1 MREASR
7 PAVAEVLKEL
17 RTAVGADA
25 GCALYVGDSDGVLH
39 LAASAGHDAGNS
51 PTLFQRLRGKN
62 GANEGKTL
70 VLTVPSATPSV
81 LVLARRNGSDFTQQ
95 DLTLVRLY
103 MRQIADSAPEAP
115 KAVSRK
121 GWTQQLETIQRIA
134 ARLTRLASVEEV
146 GATIC
151 AQTRQVIAYDEAY
164 VLVNAREGPG
174 SNVVATNATDP
185 GLSLPTTGTAGQAL
199 SRAAYRGTPV
209 IVNQLTDLGPE
220 REGTFSMLAVP
231 LQFEGRVGGAI
242 CLLAR
247 GANRFDDDDLRLLQ
261 ILSDQAAVAI
271 ENARLLA
278 GRDELVHEL
287 AALLDVSEASG
298 RAKDEVDLARILA
311 DRMRRAARTEAV
323 IISRWDEGSMTLH
336 ELWRDGITGTQPPA
350 DLTNSPLRRAVLRDA
365 RTASV
370 DADGHEQSAEQ
381 VQLRQMGGRTLICVP
396 LTAGGRTIGIVELT
410 AMDVPRELNAAEL
423 QIVEAMATLGATGL
437 VQVRMLEQLR
447 SAADMDLMTGV
458 HNHRYLQER
467 LRQEVARSAR
477 SHSPFAVLMLDLDN
491 FKPVNDRH
499 GHADGDRVLH
509 NIATAIK
516 DHVRT
521 SDVVARYGGDEFVVL
536 MPDTPPEHAD
546 LVAQRVVAGVLQCR
560 HVMTDGSDVSV
571 GVSAG
576 LAVYPADGR
585 TPAALL
591 QAADAAMYAAKRS
604 GGKTVERSGPMAIP
618 VEAAASRP
626 RLD

>member
-1 MREASR
+1 MSATTR
-7 PAVAEVLKEL
+7 PAVAEVLKDL
-17 RTAVGADA
+17 STAVGADA
-25 GCALYVGDSDGVLH
+25 GCALYVGDGDGVLQ
-39 LAASAGHDAGNS
+39 LAASAGHEAAS
-51 PTLFQRLRGKN
+51 PPRMFRRLRSRN

-70 VLTVPSATPSV
+70 VLSVPTTKPSV

-103 MRQIADSAPEAP
+103 MRQIADSAPDAP
-115 KAVSRK
+115 DSLPRN
-121 GWTQQLETIQRIA
+121 GWAQQLETIQRMA

-146 GATIC
+146 GVTIC
-151 AQTRQVIAYDEAY
+151 SETRQVIAYDEAY
-164 VLVNAREGPG
+164 VLVHADGGRGL
-174 SNVVATNATDP
+174 SVVAMDAGASDAAPN
-185 GLSLPTTGTAGQAL
+185 LPSTGAAGQAVT
-199 SRAAYRGTPV
+199 RAAFGGAPV
-209 IVNQLTDLGPE
+209 IVNHLKGDGAE
-220 REGTFSMLAVP
+220 REGLISMLAVP
-231 LQFEGRVGGAI
+231 LQFENQVGGAI
-242 CLLAR
+242 CLVAR
-247 GANRFDDDDLRLLQ
+247 GSNKFDDDDQRLLQ
-261 ILSDQAAVAI
+261 IVSDQAAVAI

-278 GRDELVHEL
+278 GRDQLVHEL
-287 AALLDVSEASG
+287 AALLDVSEAAG
-298 RAKDEVDLARILA
+298 QAKDEVHLARVLA

-323 IISRWDEGSMTLH
+323 IISRWDEGSMSLH
-336 ELWRDGITGTQPPA
+336 ELWRDGIPGARPPA
-350 DLTNSPLRRAVLRDA
+350 DLTNSPMRRGVLRDG

-370 DADGHEQSAEQ
+370 EADGRERAPEQ
-381 VQLRQMGGRTLICVP
+381 VELREIGGRTLVCVP
-396 LTAGGRTIGIVELT
+396 LSAAGRTIGIVELI
-410 AMDVPRELNAAEL
+410 AMETTRVLNAAEL
-423 QIVEAMATLGATGL
+423 QIVEAMATLGANGL
-437 VQVRMLEQLR
+437 VQVRLLEQLR

-477 SHSPFAVLMLDLDN
+477 SHSPFGVLMLDLDN

-509 NIATAIK
+509 NIGTAIK

-560 HVMTDGSDVSV
+560 HVMTDGTEVSV
-571 GVSAG
+571 GISAG

-591 QAADAAMYAAKRS
+591 AAADAAMYAAKRS
-604 GGKTVERSGPMAIP
+604 GGKAVERSAPIAIP
-618 VEAAASRP
+618 VEAATATA
-626 RLD
+626 